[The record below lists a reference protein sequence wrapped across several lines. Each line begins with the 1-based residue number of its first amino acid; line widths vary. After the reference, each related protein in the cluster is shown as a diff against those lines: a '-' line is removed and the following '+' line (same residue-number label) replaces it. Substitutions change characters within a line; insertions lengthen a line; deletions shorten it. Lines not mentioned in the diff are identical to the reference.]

1 MLRYAR
7 GTRVLVRVV
16 PGYQDQYSDIWL
28 YENVAGKVVSSTT
41 VAAFESRS
49 CRVDSG
55 PPRQILVEEYVV
67 LLDNGI
73 QIDHIAEECLEEL
86 KHPD

>member
-1 MLRYAR
+1 MLRYAK

-16 PGYQDQYSDIWL
+16 PGFRDQYSDIWL
-28 YENVAGKVVSSTT
+28 YENVSGKVVSSTT
-41 VAAFESRS
+41 VAAYESRS

-73 QIDHIAEECLEEL
+73 EIDHIAEECLEEL
-86 KHPD
+86 RPPD